1 MESTTIIPIKVGDIT
16 SIIEK
21 YMQTPDDIYSNNLLK
36 AIPEL
41 KQLITNDKELRNSC
55 SITTEMP
62 IKLTNYTISSRQWEC
77 AQLAISKTIKGEYD
91 YVMHEIIDIVNDFT
105 RAEKCRRTGI
115 SVYNR
120 QLSIDEIN
128 LLYMTIVLIEQC
140 IGSNTTK

>member
-1 MESTTIIPIKVGDIT
+1 MESTALVPIKAGDIT

-41 KQLITNDKELRNSC
+41 KRLINNNKELRNSC

-77 AQLAISKTIKGEYD
+77 AQLALHKVINKNYE

-105 RAEKCRRTGI
+105 RLSSLRAHNIKQCD
-115 SVYNR
+115 R
-120 QLSIDEIN
+120 QLSIDELNLIMLLIN
-128 LLYMTIVLIEQC
+128 TIEQAV
-140 IGSNTTK
+140 NK

>member
-1 MESTTIIPIKVGDIT
+1 MPLSELTQIKASDIT

-21 YMQTPDDIYSNNLLK
+21 YMRDKDDVYNSDALK
-36 AIPEL
+36 AVTEIKEFIN
-41 KQLITNDKELRNSC
+41 KHCTEYRNYNTNVK
-55 SITTEMP
+55 
-62 IKLTNYTISSRQWEC
+62 YTDNIHISARQWDC

-115 SVYNR
+115 SVYSR

-128 LLYMTIVLIEQC
+128 LLYMTVVLIEQC

>member
-1 MESTTIIPIKVGDIT
+1 MESTALVPIKAGDIT

-41 KQLITNDKELRNSC
+41 KRLINNDKELRHSC
-55 SITTEMP
+55 SITTEMS

-77 AQLAISKTIKGEYD
+77 AQLALHKVINKNYE

-105 RAEKCRRTGI
+105 RLSSLRAHNIKQ
-115 SVYNR
+115 SDR
-120 QLSIDEIN
+120 QLSIDELNLIMLLIN
-128 LLYMTIVLIEQC
+128 TIEQAV
-140 IGSNTTK
+140 NK